1 MKTALYNRHIDLQAK
16 IVDFFGWQMPMRYP
30 KGTLK
35 EHQAVRH
42 HAGLFDVSHM
52 GIIQVEGGDA
62 LPFLD
67 YLSPSILTK
76 MKPYTSIYTVWCD
89 ENAHTI
95 DDVIIF
101 KKSDVSFFVVVNA
114 SNREKDLKH
123 LSKYAEDFDVFIT
136 PLFTGYSIIAL
147 QGPKAREY
155 IDGPLRRFTFIEK
168 GPLIISATG
177 YTGEDGFEIIG
188 PDIFVTHLFDHLIS
202 QGVEPIGL
210 GARDL
215 LRLEKGYAL
224 YGHELSDSINPLE
237 SVSSFTVKKEANFLG
252 DKGILNLQRTS
263 IALVIDEGIA
273 REGACIYLNNQE
285 VGRVTSGSFSP
296 SLNKAIALGL
306 IKKEAYFLIHDNLF
320 VDIRGNKVKAKK
332 VNIPFV

>member
-237 SVSSFTVKKEANFLG
+237 SVSSFTVKK
-252 DKGILNLQRTS
+252 K
-263 IALVIDEGIA
+263 
-273 REGACIYLNNQE
+273 
-285 VGRVTSGSFSP
+285 
-296 SLNKAIALGL
+296 L
-306 IKKEAYFLIHDNLF
+306 IF
-320 VDIRGNKVKAKK
+320 
-332 VNIPFV
+332 